1 MPVPI
6 IFDVSFFSTLV
17 ENDKE
22 KILEILGR
30 VSEKKKL
37 DKLKQKYK
45 ELYDK
50 VKKLWKALTFTVP
63 CMTIY
68 LNGHSAHK
76 RPPPTA
82 PFSDDIPISLGAEG
96 LLVRNLVSVL
106 CQTIPSQTL

>member
-1 MPVPI
+1 MPTKLATKGRLNRDEPKEYINGRLVNYVPVPI
-6 IFDVSFFSTLV
+6 IFDVSFFSTVV

-50 VKKLWKALTFTVP
+50 VKNFGK
-63 CMTIY
+63 
-68 LNGHSAHK
+68 H
-76 RPPPTA
+76 
-82 PFSDDIPISLGAEG
+82 
-96 LLVRNLVSVL
+96 
-106 CQTIPSQTL
+106 